1 MPTHNATAD
10 RPILP
15 PLHYVLFL
23 PCRGTYVRALDTER
37 GRFSTT
43 AERSEACELPDPEA
57 RAAGIRVIRAIDEP
71 VELRGQTK

>member
-1 MPTHNATAD
+1 MPTHNTTSD

-23 PCRGTYVRALDTER
+23 PCRGTYVRALDAER

-43 AERSEACELPDPEA
+43 ADRSQACTLPDSDA
-57 RAAGIRVIRAIDEP
+57 RAAGLRVIRALDEP
-71 VELRGQTK
+71 VELRGLTQ